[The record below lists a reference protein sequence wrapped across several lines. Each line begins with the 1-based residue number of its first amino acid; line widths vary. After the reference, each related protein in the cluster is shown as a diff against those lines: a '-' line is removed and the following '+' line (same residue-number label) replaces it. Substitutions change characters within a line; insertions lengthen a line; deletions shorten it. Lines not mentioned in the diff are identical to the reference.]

1 MGKGEETGPPASLP
15 IQPPEQQPGSE
26 LGSLWERC
34 DKVMGEGSIT
44 RKQQTLVSSA
54 QRCQSCDNQLVH
66 NILMI
71 CIFYTVLMRHLH
83 MAMPTAGKTGKRV

>member
-44 RKQQTLVSSA
+44 RK
-54 QRCQSCDNQLVH
+54 
-66 NILMI
+66 
-71 CIFYTVLMRHLH
+71 
-83 MAMPTAGKTGKRV
+83 